1 MSLQNTI
8 TKRIEVV
15 DVLRG
20 FAIMAIMLLHNIER
34 FNLYVFPGGF
44 NGMSSLDRSIWD
56 TLFFLFGGKT
66 YSIFALLFGF
76 TFFIMYTKEQERG
89 HDFGVRFLWRLLL
102 LAGFATI
109 NAAFFPGEVLMLYA
123 VVGFILFLVRKWSNN
138 AILILGIF
146 FLLQP
151 VELFYFVRQS
161 FDSTWELPQQINRGM
176 HGVVKAYLNEGTF
189 LALVKGNTTIG
200 QAWSMMWAIE
210 NGRFLQTAG
219 LFLMGLLIGRKG
231 WFADLNAH
239 RKTWTRVLIIA
250 IVATVVFYFVRAECY
265 LDGAFVYRRSIG
277 VAVDMWWKVSFTF
290 IWVSVFALLYRT
302 LFFQKIMQ
310 PFKAYGKMS
319 LTNYV
324 TQSIIGSILYF
335 KFAFDLAPGIS
346 VTASLGLGVVLF
358 LLQITLCNW
367 WIKKYKQ
374 GPLEKIW
381 HMLTW
386 MKKEKGKLELARV
399 YVKK

>member
-1 MSLQNTI
+1 MKDI
-8 TKRIEVV
+8 MMKRIEVV

-44 NGMSSLDRSIWD
+44 DGMSSLDRGIWD

-76 TFFIMYTKEQERG
+76 TFFIMYTKQQERG
-89 HDFGVRFLWRLLL
+89 HDFGGRFLWRLLL

-123 VVGFILFLVRKWSNN
+123 VVGVILFLVRKWSNK

-151 VELFYFVRQS
+151 VELFYFFRQL
-161 FDSTWELPQQINRGM
+161 FDSTWELPQLINRGM
-176 HGVVKAYLNEGTF
+176 HGGVKAYLNEGTF
-189 LALVKGNTTIG
+189 SALVKGNTTIG

-231 WFADLNAH
+231 WFTDLNVNG
-239 RKTWTRVLIIA
+239 KTWTRVLIVA
-250 IVATVVFYFVRAECY
+250 IVATVVFYFVRVECY
-265 LDGAFVYRRSIG
+265 MDGEFVYRRSIG
-277 VAVDMWWKVSFTF
+277 VAVDMWWKISFTF

-302 LFFQKIMQ
+302 LSFQKIMQ
-310 PFKAYGKMS
+310 PFEAYGKMS

-335 KFAFDLAPGIS
+335 KFAFDLAPRIS
-346 VTASLGLGVVLF
+346 VTASLGVGVVLF

-367 WIKKYKQ
+367 WIKKYKK
-374 GPLEKIW
+374 GPLEKFW
-381 HMLTW
+381 HLLTW
-386 MKKEKGKLELARV
+386 MKKEEGKLKLARV
-399 YVKK
+399 PVKK

>member
-1 MSLQNTI
+1 MSNKTI
-8 TKRIEVV
+8 GKRIEVV

-44 NGMSSLDRSIWD
+44 GGMTTTDRAVWD

-76 TFFIMYTKEQERG
+76 TFFIMYTKQQEKG
-89 HDFGVRFLWRLLL
+89 VDFGGRFLWRLLL

-123 VVGFILFLVRKWSNN
+123 VVGIILYLVRKWSNK
-138 AILILGIF
+138 AILILSIF

-151 VELFYFVRQS
+151 VELFYFFKQLA
-161 FDSTWELPQQINRGM
+161 DSAWELPQQINRGM
-176 HGVVKAYLNEGTF
+176 HGSVRAYLEAGTIW
-189 LALVKGNTTIG
+189 ALVKGNTTIG

-219 LFLMGLLIGRKG
+219 LFLLGLLIGRKG
-231 WFADLNAH
+231 WLADLEKYK
-239 RKTWTRVLIIA
+239 KTWLTILV
-250 IVATVVFYFVRAECY
+250 VAVVTSTVFYFVRLEVY
-265 LDGAFVYRRSIG
+265 MDREFLYRRSIG
-277 VAVDMWWKVSFTF
+277 VAVDMWWKFSFTF
-290 IWVSVFALLYRT
+290 IWISLFALLYKST
-302 LFFQKIMQ
+302 SFQKVTR

-324 TQSIIGSILYF
+324 TQSIIGSVLYF
-335 KFAFDLAPGIS
+335 KFAFNLAPKIG
-346 VTASLGLGVVLF
+346 VTASLGVGVVLF
-358 LLQITLCNW
+358 LLQITFCNW

-374 GPLEKIW
+374 GPLEKLW
-381 HMLTW
+381 HRLTW
-386 MKKEKGKLELARV
+386 MKKEGGKLKLAPVTVR
-399 YVKK
+399 K